1 MNNLNT
7 DKNNYNVK
15 DNETIDE
22 FWNNDYIIDNDL
34 KLRSSVGL
42 SMDILTPIAPISFSY
57 AIPIKKEQSDKIR
70 QFNFSLGTS
79 F

>member
-22 FWNNDYIIDNDL
+22 FWNNDYIIDNDEIFKNQQEYL
-34 KLRSSVGL
+34 SEYSST
-42 SMDILTPIAPISFSY
+42 SKSTP
-57 AIPIKKEQSDKIR
+57 
-70 QFNFSLGTS
+70 L
-79 F
+79 